1 MFTDQQLAQLNQPLD
16 KKNVKQRKGGAGKQL
31 SYIEAWHTIAE
42 ANRIFGFSNWDRT
55 LSSLECVDQGKR
67 TDGKSGYTAHYI
79 ATVRIVVHSYGH
91 LGKEWEHLSIREG
104 EGVISREGTGYG
116 NSYGFTQG
124 EAHEVAAKEAES
136 DAMKRAL
143 MTFGNPFG
151 LALYD
156 KAQTQVATNVPEIH
170 TLEEPH
176 SLAPPKTTTPT
187 PKPPETPKHATVI
200 TKGQVQK
207 LLEDFTKDKA
217 LWDNVLDSYA
227 ICLEKDYQV
236 FESKDY
242 LVFLK
247 KIDYLKAQLDNEAWY
262 RSLTEA
268 FDIKKRTDI
277 KGKPEQMTLFY
288 LMLADEVHQS
298 KARKTS

>member
-31 SYIEAWHTIAE
+31 SYIEAWHAIAE

-55 LSSLECVDQGKR
+55 LKSLECVDQGKR

-79 ATVRIVVHSYGH
+79 ATVRIIVRFGEASAISRLGVVEQIH
-91 LGKEWEHLSIREG
+91 KE
-104 EGVISREGTGYG
+104 VISREGTGYG

-176 SLAPPKTTTPT
+176 SLAPPETTTPT
-187 PKPPETPKHATVI
+187 PKPPAVI
-200 TKGQVQK
+200 SKGQVQK

-227 ICLEKDYQV
+227 VCLEKDYQV

-247 KIDYLKAQLDNEAWY
+247 KIDYLKAQLDNETWY

-277 KGKPEQMTLFY
+277 KGKPKHMTLFY